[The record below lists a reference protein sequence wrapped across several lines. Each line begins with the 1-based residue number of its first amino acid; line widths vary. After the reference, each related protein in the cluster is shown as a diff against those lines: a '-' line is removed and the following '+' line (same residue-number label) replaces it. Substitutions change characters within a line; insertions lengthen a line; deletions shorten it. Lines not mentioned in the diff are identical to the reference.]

1 MALSEEQLTAIVLA
15 GGESTRMGQ
24 DKALLKL
31 ADETFLSHVCL
42 VARECAAQTY
52 VVSPWIEKYQEFLP
66 RGCQPVQE
74 QLVLNAASN
83 TPLIGFAQGLE
94 LVETEWV
101 LLLACDLP
109 HLSSLQVKQWIL
121 ALTTVLPAE
130 IACLP
135 RNVKGWESLCGFYR
149 RSCLASLKQYICEG
163 GRSFQPWLAK
173 HSVRELLVSDRHC
186 LFNCNTPQDWDAI
199 KSNH

>member
-15 GGESTRMGQ
+15 VGESTRMGQ